1 MQLTDFE
8 CPNCGANDMVQGESR
23 ELACT
28 FCGTSFGQVT
38 RICPECGHYNEAEGR
53 HCARCGTLLVRDCPA
68 CGADNWVLAEHCVQC
83 GRNLD
88 IIDQMAR
95 RWQKTTQQRLYDQM
109 ESMASLKDEEERAS
123 QDRMASLM
131 EAERIR
137 QEALALARASQRQ
150 RDRQMYNLVVAGI
163 IGFVIIVVLVLV
175 LTSGGS

>member
-1 MQLTDFE
+1 MQLIDFE
-8 CPNCGANDMVQGESR
+8 CPNCGANDMVQAENQQ
-23 ELACT
+23 LTCT

-53 HCARCGTLLVRDCPA
+53 HCAQCGI
-68 CGADNWVLAEHCVQC
+68 LAEHCVQC

-109 ESMASLKDEEERAS
+109 ESMASLKDEQERAS
-123 QDRMASLM
+123 QDRMASFV

-137 QEALALARASQRQ
+137 QEALALARASQRE
-150 RDRQMYNLVVAGI
+150 RDRQMYNVVVASVI
-163 IGFVIIVVLVLV
+163 AFVIIIVLVLV
-175 LTSGGS
+175 FTSGGN